1 MRNLNNAIWSQGSF
15 ANDFSFNGP
24 LEFGN
29 WIMKEDDLLDKAS
42 PTCSWQNLK
51 KAPKIDIHFVGGYC
65 SANMWEKDKKVSH
78 SQIHTN
84 RTFLAIIGMLESL
97 FRFYGPG

>member
-1 MRNLNNAIWSQGSF
+1 MI
-15 ANDFSFNGP
+15 
-24 LEFGN
+24 
-29 WIMKEDDLLDKAS
+29 EDDLQDKAL
-42 PTCSWQNLK
+42 PACSWQIQKN
-51 KAPKIDIHFVGGYC
+51 APKIDVHFVGGYC

-97 FRFYGPG
+97 SRFYGLG